1 MISIH
6 GLLPPLRIH
15 SWGGFGS
22 QLFTAFLIIK
32 VQKLYPARRI
42 NVIVHTSGVTR
53 RSTEFNFNSLGV
65 ATVERDD
72 FQANSKDINPHV
84 HRSTHSLSQKLRLAG
99 KKLLLMLHFIE
110 ISNDDSLLSLIK
122 PWTLSIR
129 GHYTRITLDLQTV
142 TQLYTLL
149 NNHKSDDSLIQYS
162 LALHYRLGDLL
173 HLKQKAPI
181 ETKRVEE
188 IATKYTHLLK
198 DSILLTDSTPSESQ
212 LYVQDEQILRLFKV
226 DSLPPNMTLITC
238 VMANTFI
245 GTSAKISIWAAIFR
259 QYIFFKRSYLPDEL
273 SWVKE
278 IGLDCNWF

>member
-1 MISIH
+1 M
-6 GLLPPLRIH
+6 
-15 SWGGFGS
+15 
-22 QLFTAFLIIK
+22 FTAFLIIK

-198 DSILLTDSTPSESQ
+198 D
-212 LYVQDEQILRLFKV
+212 
-226 DSLPPNMTLITC
+226 
-238 VMANTFI
+238 
-245 GTSAKISIWAAIFR
+245 
-259 QYIFFKRSYLPDEL
+259 
-273 SWVKE
+273 
-278 IGLDCNWF
+278 